1 MTAPVLQFKPEETQ
15 SMVNEVM
22 ERSGQNLMAC
32 YQCRRCAAG
41 CPVGEETGFVTPD
54 RLIRMILLG
63 DREKALSNEL
73 VWKCVSCY
81 TCGTRCP
88 NEIQTARITE
98 TLKQMSK
105 EEHIAPLAPKVADF
119 HNAFCTSTKHFG
131 RLNEIE
137 FMGLYETKVNL
148 RDLSRFNFK
157 AVYDESINSA
167 KLGLVMTMKGRMHFW
182 FEKVKNLSEIRR
194 LFKRAKKRKQAADK
208 GLQDQG

>member
-1 MTAPVLQFKPEETQ
+1 MTGLVLVFKPEEAQ
-15 SMVNEVM
+15 SVVKEVM
-22 ERSGQNLMAC
+22 ERSGQNIVAC

-63 DREKALSNEL
+63 DREMALSNEL

-105 EEHIAPLAPKVADF
+105 EEHIAPLSPKIADF
-119 HNAFCTSTKHFG
+119 HNSFCTSTKHFG

-137 FMGLYETKVNL
+137 FMGLYETKVNWRAL
-148 RDLSRFNFK
+148 ARCDFRG
-157 AVYDESINSA
+157 VYDESINSA
-167 KLGLVMTMKGRMHFW
+167 RLGLAMTKKRRMHFW
-182 FEKVKNLSEIRR
+182 FEKVKNLSEVRR
-194 LFKRAKKRKQAADK
+194 LFKRAKGRKQGADTVLK
-208 GLQDQG
+208 DQG

>member
-1 MTAPVLQFKPEETQ
+1 MTAPALEFRPGETQ
-15 SMVNEVM
+15 SMVKEVT
-22 ERSGQNLMAC
+22 ERSGQNLIAC

-41 CPVGEETGFVTPD
+41 CPVGEETGYVTPD

-63 DREKALSNEL
+63 DREAALSNEL

-105 EEHIAPLAPKVADF
+105 EEHMAPLAPKVADF
-119 HNAFCTSTKHFG
+119 HNAFCASTKHFG

-137 FMGLYETKVNL
+137 FMGLYETKINL
-148 RDLSRFNFK
+148 RDLFRFNFK
-157 AVYDESINSA
+157 GVYDESMNSA
-167 KLGLVMTMKGRMHFW
+167 KLGLTMTRKKRMHFW
-182 FEKVKNLSEIRR
+182 FEKVKNLSEVRR
-194 LFKRAKKRKQAADK
+194 LFKRAKKRKEAAHEASR
-208 GLQDQG
+208 